1 WTRSEHWSG
10 PSDGDT
16 GSVLVVQDP
25 DGPPLVFSSLPERE
39 REKGPLRRTDT
50 SSCSRRGA
58 RKETTQGRSVK
69 GFKRWE
75 RDPRVCM
82 SPPAM
87 DSFGF
92 LKYLRSGGNATSPA
106 MDDAAAATEANNAGA
121 TIATSVLLPSDDT
134 EEDDDDDHDQDEGP
148 FFDLEFAA
156 VTDDGGGVGEE
167 EKNGSEVDLDGA
179 EAEGEEEER
188 EFNFAVSSDG
198 SGGGDG
204 GDGHGFDTFSP
215 SHDDLFF
222 KGKLVPFDASSIVIA
237 AAAAAS
243 EADPKPQFHASFL
256 RTATKFRVF
265 LLGLRKPK
273 PTPAEP
279 NAAAVADAEAPAPVP
294 AEAPAP
300 AATEAAASPKKQL
313 PHQNKFFIKFK
324 VVEAPI
330 VSFFARDSSSRSG
343 GSGSSAPKPL
353 PSADEA
359 TVAGVAATEAE
370 EKKLLK
376 EVLQKYLNKIKPR
389 LPPPPTEESAIAC
402 AAAAEAE
409 EKKLV
414 KEVVQKYINK
424 IKPLY
429 VRVSRRY
436 AERLRLA
443 GQLPPAEAV
452 AEEATTGEGE
462 ETDAEAEIAVP
473 QPRPPTTT
481 VAAAGGGKSLVAGL
495 RVVCKRLGKSRSASS
510 AVEAIPSPPPSRRDD
525 SLLQQ
530 QDGIQSAIAHCKRS
544 FTAAEQGTFL
554 ARHHAVPI
562 IICFAYT
569 KQVYYYMV
577 LLQVPSRRWRD
588 R

>member
-1 WTRSEHWSG
+1 
-10 PSDGDT
+10 
-16 GSVLVVQDP
+16 
-25 DGPPLVFSSLPERE
+25 
-39 REKGPLRRTDT
+39 
-50 SSCSRRGA
+50 
-58 RKETTQGRSVK
+58 
-69 GFKRWE
+69 
-75 RDPRVCM
+75 
-82 SPPAM
+82 M

-106 MDDAAAATEANNAGA
+106 MDDAAAAVEPHDAGA

-156 VTDDGGGVGEE
+156 VTDDGGCEGED

-243 EADPKPQFHASFL
+243 EADPKPQFPASFL

-279 NAAAVADAEAPAPVP
+279 NAAAVVADAEAPASAPVP

-330 VSFFARDSSSRSG
+330 VSFFARDSSSRNG
-343 GSGSSAPKPL
+343 GGGSSAAKPL
-353 PSADEA
+353 PPADES

-389 LPPPPTEESAIAC
+389 LPPPPTEESAVAC

-414 KEVVQKYINK
+414 KEVVQKYLNK

-443 GQLPPAEAV
+443 GQLPPAEAM
-452 AEEATTGEGE
+452 AAEATTGEGE
-462 ETDAEAEIAVP
+462 ETDAEAEVAVP
-473 QPRPPTTT
+473 QPRPATAA

-495 RVVCKRLGKSRSASS
+495 RVACKRLGKSRSASS

-544 FTAAEQGTFL
+544 FTAAEQGMSL
-554 ARHHAVPI
+554 ARHNAVPI
-562 IICFAYT
+562 IVCFAYT
-569 KQVYYYMV
+569 KQVYYYM
-577 LLQVPSRRWRD
+577 LPLQVPSRRW
-588 R
+588 